1 VDCGMEQGQDIFVN
15 QELPVAPGELDFVL
29 LTHAHVDH
37 SGLIPRLVKEGF
49 KGRIHC
55 TKSTQQLC
63 TILLPDSAHIQESDA
78 ELANRKGL
86 RAGKSQVVPLFT
98 IDDAYISLQYFYV
111 HDFEENFEVV
121 PGITARLHVAGHI
134 LGSAVVRLEVEE
146 NGKKTTLIFSGDVG
160 QPKQPIIE
168 DPSILEG
175 ADFVTTESTYG
186 DRKHKAY
193 DKEAELAKII
203 NDTLERGGNVI
214 IPAFAVGR
222 TQVLLYYFQKLTQE
236 GKIPDVPIYVDS
248 PMATKA
254 TGITLASKEEYD
266 AETRALIEFQGDR
279 LFAMKNVHF
288 TATPEESRMINSIDG
303 PKIILSAS
311 GMADAGRILHHLKHN
326 LWRPECTVVFA
337 GYQADGTMGRN
348 LIDGAKKVKIMGET
362 IHVAAE
368 IVNMTGFSAHADRDQ
383 LLDWY
388 KKMPKKPKI
397 FFVTHGEFSAASVL
411 GKELQMQ
418 LRTAVYIPKYGDSV
432 VIEGAD
438 YRIEAAPEVETMPEV
453 AELQDSISSIEK
465 NYMEYRNKIEQ
476 IALRDSSKAEQMRK
490 KLEKV
495 RRYMDDMLGIFKE
508 PRIHSFARL
517 PALFVSDCVIVCTL
531 RQCEKTELSLFP
543 Y

>member
-1 VDCGMEQGQDIFVN
+1 MKLTFLGAARTVTGSCYLLEANDKKILVDCGMFQGSKSIKQFN
-15 QELPVAPGELDFVL
+15 ERPFAFHPGEIDAMV

-86 RAGKSQVVPLFT
+86 RAGKSQVMPLFT

-397 FFVTHGEFSAASVL
+397 FFVTHGEFSAASAL

-418 LRTAVYIPKYGDSV
+418 LGTAVYIPKYGDSV

-495 RRYMDDMLGIFKE
+495 RRYMDDMLGNI
-508 PRIHSFARL
+508 
-517 PALFVSDCVIVCTL
+517 
-531 RQCEKTELSLFP
+531 
-543 Y
+543 

>member
-1 VDCGMEQGQDIFVN
+1 MKLTFLGAARTVTGSCYLLETGNKKMLVDCGMFQGSKSIKAFNEKPFAFNPAEIDAV
-15 QELPVAPGELDFVL
+15 V

-37 SGLIPRLVKEGF
+37 SGLLPRLVKEGF

-78 ELANRKGL
+78 EFANRKGL
-86 RAGKSQVVPLFT
+86 RAGKSEVLPLFT
-98 IDDAYISLQYFYV
+98 VDDAYTALQYFYV
-111 HDFEENFEVV
+111 HNFEEEFEVL
-121 PGITARLHVAGHI
+121 PGITAKLHVAGHI

-146 NGKKTTLIFSGDVG
+146 NGKKTRMIFSGDVG
-160 QPKQPIIE
+160 QPNQPIVE
-168 DPSILEG
+168 DPTILNG
-175 ADFVTTESTYG
+175 ADFITTESTYG
-186 DRKHKAY
+186 NRTHKAY

-203 NDTLERGGNVI
+203 NDTVERGGNVI

-236 GKIPDVPIYVDS
+236 GKIPEVPIYIDS
-248 PMATKA
+248 PLATKA

-266 AETRALIEFQGDR
+266 EETRALVEFQGDR

-288 TATPEESRMINSIDG
+288 TPTSEESRMINSMDG

-337 GYQADGTMGRN
+337 GFQAEGTMGRN
-348 LIDGAKKVKIMGET
+348 LIDGVKKVKIMGET

-368 IVNMTGFSAHADRDQ
+368 IVNMTGFSAHADKDQ
-383 LLDWY
+383 LLAWY

-397 FFVTHGEFSAASVL
+397 FFVTHGEFDSASAL
-411 GKELQMQ
+411 AKELQMQ
-418 LRTAVYIPKYGDSV
+418 MGTAVYVPKYGDSV

-438 YRIEAAPEVETMPEV
+438 YRIEEAPEMELVPEV
-453 AELQDSISSIEK
+453 AELQDTLSIVERNYLQYK
-465 NYMEYRNKIEQ
+465 NKMEQ
-476 IALRDSSKAEQMRK
+476 IALRDSGKAEQMRK
-490 KLEKV
+490 KLVKV
-495 RRYMDDMLGIFKE
+495 RRYMDDMLGNI
-508 PRIHSFARL
+508 
-517 PALFVSDCVIVCTL
+517 
-531 RQCEKTELSLFP
+531 
-543 Y
+543 